1 MKKPEKFNYK
11 YYKSKLSPNTSYKE
25 YTEEDGTIVCVSFEK
40 DVNWIVTIKPLTFKK
55 NAKRYYKN
63 GFLDTEGDWFYC
75 SHIKIGIWREY
86 DKKGKLIKEKDEDQ
100 KFENLKIKPKELLL
114 WLEKEGWIDLTTGKG
129 QQTSV
134 SSGPF
139 SISFVPR
146 NNKNAKWF
154 IHRKTIFG
162 SEDIVIDAETGEVT
176 SRENIYNRE

>member
-1 MKKPEKFNYK
+1 M
-11 YYKSKLSPNTSYKE
+11 
-25 YTEEDGTIVCVSFEK
+25 
-40 DVNWIVTIKPLTFKK
+40 
-55 NAKRYYKN
+55 
-63 GFLDTEGDWFYC
+63 
-75 SHIKIGIWREY
+75 REY

-129 QQTSV
+129 KQTSV
-134 SSGPF
+134 SDGPF
-139 SISFVPR
+139 RISFVSR

-162 SEDIVIDAETGEVT
+162 SEDIVIDAETGEVI